1 MNRDRGAS
9 LGALLESEAQIKR
22 ETQRNLE
29 ATAVAKLSVKLML
42 PLGLLTL
49 PAFILCAVA
58 PIAIGLLSSNK

>member
-1 MNRDRGAS
+1 
-9 LGALLESEAQIKR
+9 
-22 ETQRNLE
+22 
-29 ATAVAKLSVKLML
+29 LML